1 MSEQPA
7 LVADQT
13 RAPGRADATTDDAP
27 ATAAELDTS
36 PAELDTSPAAESVA
50 STTPVAPVAP
60 APPRLGDL
68 LLRAHLVTEPQL
80 EAALAAQRERRKR
93 LGEILRDDGAIDEV
107 ALAAVLAVQL
117 DTPIVDLRER
127 RSDEDA
133 IGALDEAD
141 ARRLTVLPLAFG
153 GVDRESLI
161 IATDDPGNR
170 SMLDEVQTLIGRQ
183 IIPLLSW
190 RSEIEQAIQAR
201 YRVTGDLAAQV
212 SVFTASRPAQPV
224 ATEVAPRIEGLEDA
238 PVVQIVNLLI
248 AQALRDRASDLHI
261 EPHPSGLRI
270 RARIDGILRDVAE
283 LPADLAPG
291 LVSRIK
297 ILADLNIVEKQRA
310 QDGQIAYE
318 IDGRTVDIRVA
329 TMRTIWG
336 EKVVLRLLD
345 RDRSVLRLA
354 QLGVSPDVQ
363 GVYQGLLASRYG
375 MVIVAGPTGSGKTTT
390 LYASINDLDRDAL
403 NVTTIED
410 PVEYTFENV
419 NQTQVNAA
427 AQLTFAMG
435 LRAILR
441 QDPDV
446 ILVGEM
452 RDRETAEIAVQASMT
467 GHLVLSSMH
476 ATDAVSALFRL
487 LEMGIE
493 PFLVSASVT
502 GIVGQRLMRRVCTH
516 CRIEIE
522 PTTEELEL
530 YRTTGLDAPTHAYLG
545 RGCTYCGGT
554 GYLDRIGA
562 YELLKITSDIRRLVA
577 AEAHFDEIRT
587 QALADGMIPMR
598 VDALRKAA
606 SGITTVAEALRGVS
620 S

>member
-1 MSEQPA
+1 MTNLPMRAADPA
-7 LVADQT
+7 SV
-13 RAPGRADATTDDAP
+13 PNP
-27 ATAAELDTS
+27 ASPEMTA
-36 PAELDTSPAAESVA
+36 V
-50 STTPVAPVAP
+50 PVTINPVL
-60 APPRLGDL
+60 APPRMGDL
-68 LLRAHLVTEPQL
+68 LLKAGLITEGQL
-80 EAALAAQRERRKR
+80 DGALAAQGERRKR
-93 LGEILRDDGAIDEV
+93 LGEILREDGFLDEV
-107 ALAAVLAVQL
+107 ELAAVLAVQL
-117 DTPIVDLRER
+117 DTPLVDLRER
-127 RSDEDA
+127 PSDNA
-133 IGALDEAD
+133 AMRALGESD
-141 ARRLTVLPLAFG
+141 ARRLWVMPLAFLG
-153 GVDRESLI
+153 PDDANLLV
-161 IATDDPGNR
+161 ATDDPSNR
-170 SMLDEVQTLIGRQ
+170 LFLDEVEQIVGRRVV
-183 IIPLLSW
+183 PLLAL
-190 RSEIEQAIQAR
+190 RSEIEDAIRHR
-201 YRVTGDLAAQV
+201 YRVTGDLEAQV
-212 SVFTASRPAQPV
+212 SAFTSTRPT
-224 ATEVAPRIEGLEDA
+224 ATLAPTRTLTPRLEGLQDA
-238 PVVQIVNLLI
+238 PVVQIVNLLV

-261 EPHPSGLRI
+261 EPHANGLRI
-270 RARIDGILRDVAE
+270 RARVDGILRDVTE

-297 ILADLNIVEKQRA
+297 ILAELNIVEKQRA
-310 QDGQIAYE
+310 QDGQIS
-318 IDGRTVDIRVA
+318 IDVDGRNVDIRVA

-336 EKVVLRLLD
+336 EKVVMRLLD
-345 RDRSVLRLA
+345 RDRAVLRLT
-354 QLGVSPDVQ
+354 QLGVSADVRP
-363 GVYQGLLASRYG
+363 VYQRLLASRYG

-390 LYASINDLDRDAL
+390 LYASINELDRAAL

-427 AQLTFAMG
+427 AQLTFAPG

-487 LEMGIE
+487 LEMGVE

-502 GIVGQRLMRRVCTH
+502 GVIGQRLMRRVCSH

-522 PTTEELEL
+522 PTAEELGL
-530 YRTTGLDAPTHAYLG
+530 YEAAGLTPIGHVYLG

-562 YELLKITSDIRRLVA
+562 YELLRVTPEIRRLVA
-577 AEAHFDEIRT
+577 ANAHYDEIRT
-587 QALADGMIPMR
+587 QALADGMVPMR
-598 VDALRKAA
+598 TDALLKAA
-606 SGITTVAEALRGVS
+606 AGVTTVSEALRGVS

>member
-7 LVADQT
+7 LVAD
-13 RAPGRADATTDDAP
+13 G
-27 ATAAELDTS
+27 TS
-36 PAELDTSPAAESVA
+36 PTRMPTEADIPAPTPGEVQPGPEPTSP
-50 STTPVAPVAP
+50 PVPVP
-60 APPRLGDL
+60 ALPRLGDL
-68 LLRAHLVTEPQL
+68 LVKAGLITEPQL
-80 EAALAAQRERRKR
+80 EAALAAQRVRRKR
-93 LGEILRDDGAIDEV
+93 LGEILREDGALDEV
-107 ALAAVLAVQL
+107 TLAAVLAVQL

-127 RSDEDA
+127 LSDEA
-133 IGALDEAD
+133 ALGALSEAD
-141 ARRLTVLPLAFG
+141 ARRLSVLPLAFG
-153 GVDRESLI
+153 GQSGEALV

-170 SMLDEVQTLIGRQ
+170 TMLDEVEGTTGRT
-183 IIPLLSW
+183 IVALLSW

-201 YRVTGDLAAQV
+201 YRVTGDLEAQV
-212 SVFTASRPAQPV
+212 TVFTATRPTPPV
-224 ATEVAPRIEGLEDA
+224 APPATSRIEGLEDA
-238 PVVQIVNLLI
+238 PVVQIVNLLV

-261 EPHPSGLRI
+261 EPHATGLRI
-270 RARIDGILRDVAE
+270 RARVDGILRDVAD
-283 LPADLAPG
+283 LPGDLAPG

-310 QDGQIAYE
+310 QDGQIAYD

-345 RDRSVLRLA
+345 RDRSVLRLP
-354 QLGVSPDVQ
+354 QLGVSGDVQ
-363 GVYQGLLASRYG
+363 TVYESLLASRYG

-390 LYASINDLDRDAL
+390 LYASINELDRAGL

-419 NQTQVNAA
+419 NQTQVNAS
-427 AQLTFAMG
+427 AQLTFAAG

-476 ATDAVSALFRL
+476 ATDAVSVLFRL

-502 GIVGQRLMRRVCTH
+502 GIVGQRLMRRVCSH

-530 YRTTGLDAPTHAYLG
+530 YRAAGLDAPRHAYLG

-554 GYLDRIGA
+554 GYLERIGA
-562 YELLKITSDIRRLVA
+562 FELLRVTTDIRRLVA
-577 AEAHFDEIRT
+577 SDAHYDDIRA
-587 QALADGMIPMR
+587 QALADGMVPMR
-598 VDALRKAA
+598 IDALRKAA
-606 SGITTVAEALRGVS
+606 TGVTTVSEALRGVS
-620 S
+620 SG